1 MDDFLLFKNYFE
13 KFLPV
18 EDDELIEIASVFEPL
33 EVQSAEVF
41 LPEGTVDRYIYLL
54 WEGIVRLFYST
65 ENKDISLM
73 FFRKTGIFSSFISFS
88 REVPSPVSLQAITN
102 VLLLRARKNAL
113 EDLYQK
119 N

>member
-41 LPEGTVDRYIYLL
+41 LPEGTVDRYIIYC
-54 WEGIVRLFYST
+54 EKVSCA
-65 ENKDISLM
+65 
-73 FFRKTGIFSSFISFS
+73 FFIPPRIKTS
-88 REVPSPVSLQAITN
+88 V
-102 VLLLRARKNAL
+102 
-113 EDLYQK
+113 
-119 N
+119 